1 MHMYNLPVKIYTY
14 SKQHVKKQMISASW
28 PEHVDCGA
36 NEGDNWGNHWANKT
50 AVVTWHRSVSH
61 VIAAV

>member
-1 MHMYNLPVKIYTY
+1 MYTY

-28 PEHVDCGA
+28 PEHVSCRA